1 MSSSSHKIKHFFKR
15 MTIREQLL
23 TLTFI
28 LVILFLWT
36 GSVLKRGKTWNEE
49 RRMAQS
55 DLLVQ
60 NQWLE
65 RADDY
70 EASYNEAL
78 KRVDPKKT
86 FAGPQLSGKIDA
98 ILRQTDL
105 SSSADIDPVKT
116 REGEVFNDHTIRV
129 RLKRI
134 SIAKLI
140 QLNKLL
146 LKESP
151 YINIQSVRITKNRNK
166 PEELDI
172 RFRINSFDLI
182 IQDPLNSE

>member
-1 MSSSSHKIKHFFKR
+1 MASFLPKAKYFFKR

-23 TLTFI
+23 ALIFI
-28 LVILFLWT
+28 FVMLFLWT
-36 GSVLKRGKTWNEE
+36 GSILKRGKAWNEE
-49 RRMAQS
+49 RQLAQS

-70 EASYNEAL
+70 ETSYSKAL
-78 KRVDPKKT
+78 KRVDPQKT
-86 FAGPQLSGKIDA
+86 FKGPRLSGKIDA
-98 ILRQTDL
+98 ILRQADL
-105 SSSADIDPVKT
+105 SNAADIDPVKT
-116 REGEVFNDHTIRV
+116 REGEIFNDHTIRV

-140 QLNKLL
+140 QLNELL
-146 LKESP
+146 LQKSP

-172 RFRINSFDLI
+172 RFEINSFDLI